1 MTNVPSV
8 EVTTGCLSAAVVS
21 RRSTLTAGL
30 AAGAAFAATVAGSS
44 RALAGDK
51 PDPHAGMDHSQ
62 MDHSQLDHSKMDH
75 GAMDMGSAPA
85 KHQTLID
92 KALHCVNTGEVCL
105 NHCLALLSKGDTS
118 ITDCVRTVSVL
129 LPMCA
134 TLAKLGALD
143 ADRLKEFAKVCRDVC
158 ADCEKE
164 CNKHKD
170 HHAVCKA
177 CAESCAA
184 CVKECDKLAA

>member
-1 MTNVPSV
+1 VTKGASV
-8 EVTTGCLSAAVVS
+8 EIAGGCLGAAKMS
-21 RRSTLTAGL
+21 RRATLTAGLTAGL
-30 AAGAAFAATVAGSS
+30 AAGAAFAASVGGTS
-44 RALAGDK
+44 RALAEDK
-51 PDPHAGMDHSQ
+51 SDPHAGMDHSH
-62 MDHSQLDHSKMDH
+62 MDHSKMDH

-85 KHQTLID
+85 KHQALID

-105 NHCLALLSKGDTS
+105 NHCIGLLSKGDTS
-118 ITDCVRTVSVL
+118 IKDCVRSVSIM

-143 ADRLKEFAKVCRDVC
+143 AARLKEFAKVCRDVC

-164 CNKHKD
+164 CNKHND

-184 CVKECDKLAA
+184 CIKECDKLAA